1 MKNRRKKITAMLLA
15 VAMAGIVG
23 PGVFQTTGTLAVMA
37 SSVEETQPQVVI
49 TITIP
54 KGWQKEK
61 ADVQIQAEDIKK
73 TGKFSVSKIEAKI
86 SEDGNWVDV
95 TERKSISVSKN
106 GSVYVKVTDQ
116 NGKVYTENRYVEC
129 FDNTKP
135 TLSAAVKDGV
145 LVIRGE
151 DADSGVAAIYVN
163 GNEFTELTEN
173 TLNVRLQQGD
183 TTYPYFTLQVRD
195 NAGNMSENYK
205 LANPYYENPETKN
218 DTGSTT
224 NNANSSD
231 TSGTE
236 GSTGQLPSDAT
247 ASKPTSATGTVTEH
261 TSDTTSTDA
270 AASTDT
276 AQAGTNAS
284 STTGESGKEF
294 YTITTKGDKVF
305 YLIVDKDKTS
315 DNVYLLTEVGEN
327 DLLNF
332 TDSNAVT
339 LPQNSAVTESALP
352 DTSALE
358 TEETEPTEEES
369 ENPDK
374 EDGKKAESNA
384 GTYVMIVL
392 VLLGVGGAYYYL
404 KFIKGRKDSFEAGYD
419 DDEDEEVEPEYESEE
434 DEKDEEESAEESE
447 GMEES
452 TEEENDTEDEDYF

>member
-15 VAMAGIVG
+15 VAMAGIVV
-23 PGVFQTTGTLAVMA
+23 PGVFQTPGTLAVMA

-95 TERKSISVSKN
+95 TGGKGISLSKN

-224 NNANSSD
+224 NSADSSG
-231 TSGTE
+231 TASTE

-261 TSDTTSTDA
+261 TTDTVSTDTA
-270 AASTDT
+270 DSTDT
-276 AQAGTNAS
+276 AQAGTNAFD
-284 STTGESGKEF
+284 TTKENGKEF

-352 DTSALE
+352 DTSTLE
-358 TEETEPTEEES
+358 TKEAELAEEES
-369 ENPDK
+369 ENLD
-374 EDGKKAESNA
+374 EEEGKKAESNA
-384 GTYVMIVL
+384 GTYIMIIL

-419 DDEDEEVEPEYESEE
+419 DEEDEEVEPEYESEE
-434 DEKDEEESAEESE
+434 DEEESAEESE
-447 GMEES
+447 EMEES
-452 TEEENDTEDEDYF
+452 SEKENDTEDEDYF

>member
-1 MKNRRKKITAMLLA
+1 MKNKRKKITAMLLA

-23 PGVFQTTGTLAVMA
+23 TGVFQTPGTLAVMA
-37 SSVEETQPQVVI
+37 SSVEETQPQVAI
-49 TITIP
+49 TITVP
-54 KGWQKEK
+54 KGWQKERV
-61 ADVQIQAEDIKK
+61 DVQIKAEDTKK
-73 TGKFSVSKIEAKI
+73 TGKFSVSKMEAKI
-86 SEDGNWVDV
+86 SEHGSWMDV
-95 TERKSISVSKN
+95 TDSRSISLSQN

-116 NGKVYTENRYVEC
+116 NGKVYTGNRYVEC

-135 TLSAAVKDGV
+135 TLSAAVRDGV
-145 LVIRGE
+145 LVIRGG

-173 TLNVRLQQGD
+173 TLNVRLQKGD
-183 TTYPYFTLQVRD
+183 TTYPYFTLQARD

-205 LANPYYENPETKN
+205 LANPYYENPEIKN
-218 DTGSTT
+218 DTGSAT
-224 NNANSSD
+224 NGANNSNTAS
-231 TSGTE
+231 TE
-236 GSTGQLPSDAT
+236 GSTNQLPSDAT

-261 TSDTTSTDA
+261 TSDTS
-270 AASTDT
+270 STDT
-276 AQAGTNAS
+276 AVSTDTVQAGTDAFG
-284 STTGESGKEF
+284 TTKESGKEF

-339 LPQNSAVTESALP
+339 LPQNAAVTESALP
-352 DTSALE
+352 VTSALE
-358 TEETEPTEEES
+358 TEETEAAGEES

-374 EDGKKAESNA
+374 EEEKKAESNA

-404 KFIKGRKDSFEAGYD
+404 KFIKGKKDSFEAGYD
-419 DDEDEEVEPEYESEE
+419 DDEDEEAEPEYESE
-434 DEKDEEESAEESE
+434 DDDEESAEESE
-447 GMEES
+447 EMEES
-452 TEEENDTEDEDYF
+452 SGEENDTEDEDYF

>member
-1 MKNRRKKITAMLLA
+1 MKNKRKKITAMLFA
-15 VAMAGIVG
+15 IAIAMAGIVG
-23 PGVFQTTGTLAVMA
+23 TGVFKTQGVLTVMA
-37 SSVEETQPQVVI
+37 SGVKETQPQVVI
-49 TITIP
+49 TIKIP
-54 KGWQKEK
+54 EKWQKEK
-61 ADVQIQAEDIKK
+61 ADVHIQAEDIKK
-73 TGKFSVSKIEAKI
+73 TGNFSIYKIEAKI
-86 SEDGNWVDV
+86 SEDGNWMDV
-95 TERKSISVSKN
+95 TDRKSISISNN
-106 GSVYVKVTDQ
+106 GSVYVKITDQ

-129 FDNTKP
+129 FDSTKP

-151 DADSGVAAIYVN
+151 DTGSGVAAIYVN
-163 GNEFTELTEN
+163 GNEFTDLTEN
-173 TLNVRLQQGD
+173 TLNVRLQKGD
-183 TTYPYFTLQVRD
+183 TTYSYFTLQVRD
-195 NAGNMSENYK
+195 KAGNMSENYK
-205 LANPYYENPETKN
+205 LANPYYENPKTNN

-224 NNANSSD
+224 NNANSSGTD
-231 TSGTE
+231 STE

-261 TSDTTSTDA
+261 TSDTAPTDTA
-270 AASTDT
+270 DSTDT

-284 STTGESGKEF
+284 GTTGESGKEF

-352 DTSALE
+352 DTSTLE
-358 TEETEPTEEES
+358 TGETEPTEEES

-384 GTYVMIVL
+384 GTYIMIVL
-392 VLLGVGGAYYYL
+392 VLLGVGGVYYYL
-404 KFIKGRKDSFEAGYD
+404 KFIKGRQDSFEAGYND
-419 DDEDEEVEPEYESEE
+419 EEDEEEEPEYESEE
-434 DEKDEEESAEESE
+434 DNEESE
-447 GMEES
+447 ETEEIS
-452 TEEENDTEDEDYF
+452 EEENDTEDEDYY

>member
-1 MKNRRKKITAMLLA
+1 MMKNRCKKITAMLLA

-23 PGVFQTTGTLAVMA
+23 TGVFETPGTLAVMA
-37 SSVEETQPQVVI
+37 SGVEETQPQVVI

-61 ADVQIQAEDIKK
+61 ADVQIQAEDTKK
-73 TGKFSVSKIEAKI
+73 TGKFSVSKMEAKI

-95 TERKSISVSKN
+95 TDSRSISVSKN

-116 NGKVYTENRYVEC
+116 NGKLYTENRYVEC

-135 TLSAAVKDGV
+135 TLSAAVRDGV

-151 DADSGVAAIYVN
+151 DAESGVAAIYVN
-163 GNEFTELTEN
+163 GNEFTGLTEN
-173 TLNVRLQQGD
+173 TLNVRLQKGD

-224 NNANSSD
+224 NSTNSSD
-231 TSGTE
+231 TAGTE

-261 TSDTTSTDA
+261 TSDTSSTDTA
-270 AASTDT
+270 DSTDT
-276 AQAGTNAS
+276 AQVGTNAFD
-284 STTGESGKEF
+284 TTKESGKEF

-352 DTSALE
+352 NTSALGTDE
-358 TEETEPTEEES
+358 TEAAGEES
-369 ENPDK
+369 ESPDK
-374 EDGKKAESNA
+374 TEGKKAESNA
-384 GTYVMIVL
+384 GTYIMIVL

-419 DDEDEEVEPEYESEE
+419 DEEDEEVEPEYESEE
-434 DEKDEEESAEESE
+434 DEEESAEESE
-447 GMEES
+447 ETEES
-452 TEEENDTEDEDYF
+452 SEEENDTEDEDYF

>member
-15 VAMAGIVG
+15 VAMAGIVVT
-23 PGVFQTTGTLAVMA
+23 GVFQTPGTLAVMA

-95 TERKSISVSKN
+95 TGSKSISLSKN

-236 GSTGQLPSDAT
+236 GSASQLPSDAT

-261 TSDTTSTDA
+261 TSDTVSTDTA
-270 AASTDT
+270 DSTDT
-276 AQAGTNAS
+276 AQAGTNAFD
-284 STTGESGKEF
+284 TTKENGKEF

-352 DTSALE
+352 DTSTLE
-358 TEETEPTEEES
+358 TKEAEPAEEES
-369 ENPDK
+369 ENPD
-374 EDGKKAESNA
+374 EEEGKKAESNA
-384 GTYVMIVL
+384 GTYIMIIL

-404 KFIKGRKDSFEAGYD
+404 KFIKGGKDSFEAGYD
-419 DDEDEEVEPEYESEE
+419 DEEDEEVEPEYESEE
-434 DEKDEEESAEESE
+434 DEEESAEESE
-447 GMEES
+447 ETEEI
-452 TEEENDTEDEDYF
+452 TEEENDTEDEDYL